1 MRACQDLLLCWWFS
15 LTLWVAQLEIIVKS
29 KFEFFLNG
37 EPSPP
42 HSDALGKEATS
53 SYPTILVIACPAL
66 LSGKTPK
73 GLLSGPRLQAPRV
86 G

>member
-1 MRACQDLLLCWWFS
+1 MILGPAACRWQGSHGTCMRACQDLLLCWWFS

-53 SYPTILVIACPAL
+53 SYPTILVIAFWC
-66 LSGKTPK
+66 
-73 GLLSGPRLQAPRV
+73 
-86 G
+86 